1 MKKLDISVFDKEVSC
16 ISIGRLD
23 SEMIEFLIS
32 KNPGLNGRLSPDK
45 EILFWKDR
53 IKHTEMHRNDFSS
66 DQFFETCLESIPEI
80 IKNPDYISIH
90 PKDSSIS
97 FIKDY
102 SQHVAVAVRVSLE
115 GKMSYRTM
123 YPLMDA
129 QLMNYIER
137 GRAWSYPRNID
148 K

>member
-97 FIKDY
+97 FIKDSTY
-102 SQHVAVAVRVSLE
+102 MLILSSLFSKEVKSQYLHFCLQK
-115 GKMSYRTM
+115 GICT
-123 YPLMDA
+123 
-129 QLMNYIER
+129 
-137 GRAWSYPRNID
+137 
-148 K
+148 